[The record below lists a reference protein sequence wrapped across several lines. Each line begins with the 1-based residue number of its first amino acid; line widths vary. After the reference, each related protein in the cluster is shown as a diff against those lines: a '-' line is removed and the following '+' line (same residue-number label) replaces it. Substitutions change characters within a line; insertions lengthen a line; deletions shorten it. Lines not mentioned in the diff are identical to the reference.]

1 MNIEQLY
8 YLIEIADSG
17 SITQA
22 AKKLHISQPSIS
34 QSITKLE
41 EKLQVTIFKRSRM
54 GTYPT
59 EIGETIIKKAREIIF
74 KIEELER
81 VGKTKDSLI
90 AGSLSLAA
98 IPSLCITLL
107 PKALEIYKNKYPNVK
122 IEIVEGGSMQVK
134 ELVKTG
140 KVDLGLASSREIS
153 DYNEELIFESLLTG
167 QIMAC
172 VGKQSKLSN
181 RKEISFKEIVKHS
194 IVIFN
199 EQYRMNPYI
208 LNKLREYGEP
218 DILLT
223 TGNTEIL
230 KKVVIEGLAIGFYA
244 DIALKNDPYV
254 YNGDIIPLY
263 IVEQKKDP
271 STNTHFG
278 ILYKSKTHL
287 SAACEEFIKELRT
300 QGMNLKRVSNM
311 K

>member
-1 MNIEQLY
+1 
-8 YLIEIADSG
+8 
-17 SITQA
+17 
-22 AKKLHISQPSIS
+22 
-34 QSITKLE
+34 
-41 EKLQVTIFKRSRM
+41 
-54 GTYPT
+54 
-59 EIGETIIKKAREIIF
+59 
-74 KIEELER
+74 
-81 VGKTKDSLI
+81 
-90 AGSLSLAA
+90 
-98 IPSLCITLL
+98 
-107 PKALEIYKNKYPNVK
+107 
-122 IEIVEGGSMQVK
+122 MQVK

-230 KKVVIEGLAIGFYA
+230 K
-244 DIALKNDPYV
+244 
-254 YNGDIIPLY
+254 
-263 IVEQKKDP
+263 
-271 STNTHFG
+271 
-278 ILYKSKTHL
+278 
-287 SAACEEFIKELRT
+287 R
-300 QGMNLKRVSNM
+300 
-311 K
+311 